1 MKHCLFFLL
10 LTACSLTGQAQAV
23 RDTAVFYVMSYNV
36 ENLFNC
42 RHDSLK
48 DDYEFLP
55 DATRHWTPYR
65 YWKKLDNIARVIRA
79 VGGWELPAL
88 VALCEVENDS
98 VLFDLTCRSI
108 LRKSTYR
115 YLITNSEDERG
126 IDVALLYQR
135 ELFKPLQTR
144 HIRIKKPRKDS
155 RPTRDILHVTGKI
168 LSMDTLDVLVAHL
181 PSRTGGAKQSDA
193 YRQMAAE
200 QIRAITDSLA
210 QVRERA
216 QIIVM
221 GDFNDYPNSRLIQET
236 LGAEKPPMTST
247 QADSRKLYHLL
258 AEQAET
264 QRHQGSYKYKGVWQW
279 LDHILVNGNLL
290 KEDTPFHLSEAQAG
304 VFAPPFLLT
313 EDLQFGG
320 VKPLRTYHGMKYQDG
335 YSDHL
340 PVYARFIV
348 IY

>member
-1 MKHCLFFLL
+1 MKHCLFVLL
-10 LTACSLTGQAQAV
+10 LTTCFLTGRAQAV

-65 YWKKLDNIARVIRA
+65 YWRKLNNIARVIRA

-108 LRKSTYR
+108 LRESTYR

-144 HIRIKKPRKDS
+144 HIRIKKPHKDS

-181 PSRTGGAKQSDA
+181 PSRAGGAKQSDA
-193 YRQMAAE
+193 YRQMAAK
-200 QIRAITDSLA
+200 QIRAITDSLTH
-210 QVRERA
+210 VRERA

-221 GDFNDYPNSRLIQET
+221 GDFNDYPNSRLVQKT
-236 LGAEKPPMTST
+236 LGAEKPPMAPA

-264 QRHQGSYKYKGVWQW
+264 QRHKGSYKYKGVWQW

-290 KEDTPFHLSEAQAG
+290 MEDTPFHLSESQAG

-313 EDLQFGG
+313 EDLPFGG
-320 VKPLRTYHGMKYQDG
+320 VKPLRTYDGMKYQDG